1 MASLTTTPSRLLR
14 SPTAHPFA
22 VFFFAKARPASAFDA
37 FAALAGLAAAF
48 AFAAGFF
55 AGTAAV
61 SFGAAT
67 AAAGAV
73 SVSGAPPRSRRI
85 VYARARSR
93 RAWPIRDG
101 FLATPIE
108 SWKRRLKISSDS
120 SRHLAAFMHFLRSP
134 RTAGPQPR
142 EISMAALQAPRPHHE
157 LRRDADLVGRRAER
171 LARDVLRHA
180 FHLVED
186 PARLHHG
193 HPLLRVALAL
203 AHPRLRGLLR
213 HRLVGKDADPHL
225 AAALEAA
232 RERHARGL
240 DLAIR
245 HPARLQRLEAVLA
258 EGQGRAA
265 LGLAAHV
272 AALGLAVLD
281 PLGHQHGRLLGLGG
295 RGGSQ
300 DLALEDPH
308 LDADRPGRRVRGGQ
322 AVVDVGADRVQ
333 RHAAVA
339 IPLAARDLAA
349 AQPARAG
356 DADAVGAQ
364 AQRGRHRLLHGAA
377 ERDALLQ
384 LERDVLGDELRVELR
399 MDDLLDV
406 EVDLLGRA
414 RLQLVLQL
422 LDLGAL
428 ATDDDARPRGEDR
441 DPRAVGRALDVDL
454 RDAGVVELVLDDAP
468 DLDVLVQE
476 VGVVLR
482 RKPAR
487 RPRARA
493 AEAEADRMRLLTH
506 RLFLLLGLTCAAR
519 GGLGRPRL
527 AGGRLGGP
535 RPARGRSRRGR
546 RRHGR

>member
-1 MASLTTTPSRLLR
+1 MLPRWALRYLTRLGI
-14 SPTAHPFA
+14 S
-22 VFFFAKARPASAFDA
+22 
-37 FAALAGLAAAF
+37 
-48 AFAAGFF
+48 
-55 AGTAAV
+55 
-61 SFGAAT
+61 
-67 AAAGAV
+67 
-73 SVSGAPPRSRRI
+73 
-85 VYARARSR
+85 
-93 RAWPIRDG
+93 
-101 FLATPIE
+101 IE
-108 SWKRRLKISSDS
+108 
-120 SRHLAAFMHFLRSP
+120 
-134 RTAGPQPR
+134 
-142 EISMAALQAPRPHHE
+142 
-157 LRRDADLVGRRAER
+157 
-171 LARDVLRHA
+171 
-180 FHLVED
+180 
-186 PARLHHG
+186 
-193 HPLLRVALAL
+193 
-203 AHPRLRGLLR
+203 
-213 HRLVGKDADPHL
+213 
-225 AAALEAA
+225 
-232 RERHARGL
+232 
-240 DLAIR
+240 
-245 HPARLQRLEAVLA
+245 
-258 EGQGRAA
+258 
-265 LGLAAHV
+265 
-272 AALGLAVLD
+272 
-281 PLGHQHGRLLGLGG
+281 RLLGLGG

-454 RDAGVVELVLDDAP
+454 RDAGVVELVLDEAP
-468 DLDVLVQE
+468 ALDVLVQE
-476 VGVVLR
+476 GGVILR

-506 RLFLLLGLTCAAR
+506 RLFLLLGLASA
-519 GGLGRPRL
+519 P
-527 AGGRLGGP
+527 GGRLLRRRLGRGRLRGGR
-535 RPARGRSRRGR
+535 RPARGRGR
-546 RRHGR
+546 RPRRRPGRAGGRRPQGAAPLVAAAHGEMGGAGPGGKGWSQRAARRRPYPGSPR

>member
-120 SRHLAAFMHFLRSP
+120 SCAFCVSSSSDRSRHLAAFVHFLRSP
-134 RTAGPQPR
+134 RTAPPPR

-203 AHPRLRGLLR
+203 AHPCLRGLLR

-454 RDAGVVELVLDDAP
+454 RDAGVVELVLDEAP

-482 RKPAR
+482 REPAR
-487 RPRARA
+487 RPCPGR

-506 RLFLLLGLTCAAR
+506 RLFLLLG
-519 GGLGRPRL
+519 
-527 AGGRLGGP
+527 
-535 RPARGRSRRGR
+535 
-546 RRHGR
+546 